1 MKTEQ
6 CIFLLTRYKKK
17 KKHYEKTY
25 CSLTE
30 VSNGVPNCFLRT
42 MTTTDLTME
51 NWYMKEVNPCGFYK
65 V

>member
-1 MKTEQ
+1 MK
-6 CIFLLTRYKKK
+6 FKK

-30 VSNGVPNCFLRT
+30 VGNGVPNFLSS

-51 NWYMKEVNPCGFYK
+51 NQYMKEVNPCGFNK